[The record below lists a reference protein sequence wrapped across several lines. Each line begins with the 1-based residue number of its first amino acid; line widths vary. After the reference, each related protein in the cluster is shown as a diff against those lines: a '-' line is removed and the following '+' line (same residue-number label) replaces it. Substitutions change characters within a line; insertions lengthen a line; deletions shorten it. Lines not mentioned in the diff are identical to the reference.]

1 MYLVRLSDMELRF
14 MNIIWAKEP
23 ISSTELAKICDREFG
38 WKKSTT
44 YTVLKRL
51 ENKGVIKNEDSTVVS
66 TVEQSEV
73 QKEESE
79 RFVQDAFEGSLPQ
92 FLTAFFGGKRISKE
106 EAEELKDLIDRFQE

>member
-79 RFVQDAFEGSLPQ
+79 RFVQDTFEGSLPQ